1 LINHAVSDD
10 RIAPYSY
17 NTSDELSSRAPT
29 TEITDERLNEL
40 SNQLGLHEPTRET

>member
-1 LINHAVSDD
+1 MNHTVSDG
-10 RIAPYSY
+10 RIAPHIY

-29 TEITDERLNEL
+29 TEMTNERHNEL